1 MQALARGF
9 RDGFRALDGQGA
21 TMKSQHPLAKALAAS
36 LLSLFVAAAT
46 GSGAAAHERAKSA
59 AAFERLIS
67 LVGEWEGTNSAGQV
81 KATYTLVSGG
91 SALMERLQSGNEP
104 EMLTL
109 YSLDGDHLLVTHYCS
124 MGNQPQMRTATITE
138 LSGSLAFRLVQVT
151 GMKSPNEGHMTGLI
165 LTMPDKDHFTQQW
178 TFLDKGKSQTDLFRF
193 TRKS

>member
-1 MQALARGF
+1 MTSHRTPVKSLVAVFLFLVLA
-9 RDGFRALDGQGA
+9 GA
-21 TMKSQHPLAKALAAS
+21 TGQS
-36 LLSLFVAAAT
+36 AAAN
-46 GSGAAAHERAKSA
+46 EKAKSA

-67 LVGEWEGTNSAGQV
+67 LVGEWEGTNSSGQV

-91 SALMERLQSGNEP
+91 SALMERLQSNNEP

-124 MGNQPQMRTATITE
+124 MGNQPQMKTATITE
-138 LSGSLAFRLVQVT
+138 LSGPLAFKIVQVT
-151 GMKSPNEGHMTGLI
+151 GLKTPDEAHMVGLI

-178 TFLDKGKSQTDLFRF
+178 TFQDKGKSQSNLFKF

>member
-1 MQALARGF
+1 MTSHR
-9 RDGFRALDGQGA
+9 
-21 TMKSQHPLAKALAAS
+21 PLLRSLAAIFLILILVCAVS
-36 LLSLFVAAAT
+36 QS
-46 GSGAAAHERAKSA
+46 SAAHEKARSA

-67 LVGEWEGTNSAGQV
+67 LVGEWEGTNSSGQV

-109 YSLDGDHLLVTHYCS
+109 YSLDGDHLMVTHYCS
-124 MGNQPQMRTATITE
+124 MGNQPQMKTATITE
-138 LSGSLAFRLVQVT
+138 LSGPLAFKIVQVT
-151 GMKSPNEGHMTGLI
+151 GLKSADEAHMVGLI

-178 TFLDKGKSQTDLFRF
+178 TFLDKGKTQSDLFKF

>member
-1 MQALARGF
+1 MTSRFPAKLWVAGFLILLLA
-9 RDGFRALDGQGA
+9 GA
-21 TMKSQHPLAKALAAS
+21 SAPGAS
-36 LLSLFVAAAT
+36 ANEK
-46 GSGAAAHERAKSA
+46 GKSA

-91 SALMERLQSGNEP
+91 TALMERLKSANEP
-104 EMLTL
+104 EMITL

-124 MGNQPQMRTATITE
+124 MGNQPQMKTATITE
-138 LSGSLAFRLVQVT
+138 LASPLAFKIVQVT
-151 GMKSPNEGHMTGLI
+151 GMKSPDEAHMVGLI

-178 TFLDKGKSQTDLFRF
+178 TYKDKGKEQANVFKF